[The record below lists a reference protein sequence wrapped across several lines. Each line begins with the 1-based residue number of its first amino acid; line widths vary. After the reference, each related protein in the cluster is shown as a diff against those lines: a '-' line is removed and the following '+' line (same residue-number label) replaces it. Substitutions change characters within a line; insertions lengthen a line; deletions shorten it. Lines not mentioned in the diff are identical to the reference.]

1 MNLNFIITV
10 SAVVLIL
17 IIVVFVVLHSSQKNM
32 REMMELM
39 SSQLQSSQGSLNKSL
54 GQSVS
59 VISDIQRKLGALES
73 ATAQMQEIG
82 KDISSLQ
89 DILNAPKLR
98 GNLGEYLLYELLRD
112 VLPPANY
119 EEQHHFSDG
128 SAVDAVIR
136 IGKYYVPVD
145 SKFPMESFVRYVN
158 AKDADLKK
166 KARAE
171 FVKSVKARID
181 EIAKKYIRPAEG
193 TYDFALMYIPAENV
207 YYEILI
213 SDSEKKYGLFEYA
226 MSKKVVP
233 VSPNTFY
240 AYLMSIVFGLRGYKI
255 EQQAEKIT
263 KEISALQN
271 EFSKF
276 AGDFEVLGKHLSNA
290 SGKYEE
296 LLRQSDKI
304 LSSVKAITK

>member
-1 MNLNFIITV
+1 MIFAAAAIFIFF
-10 SAVVLIL
+10 VLIF
-17 IIVVFVVLHSSQKNM
+17 VFLHFSQKNM
-32 REMMELM
+32 RAMMKMMNAQIE
-39 SSQLQSSQGSLNKSL
+39 SGQGNLNKNL
-54 GQSVS
+54 DRSVF
-59 VISDIQRKLGALES
+59 VISDIQKKLGALEN
-73 ATAQMQEIG
+73 ATQQMQEIG

-89 DILNAPKLR
+89 NVLRSPKLR
-98 GNLGEYLLYELLRD
+98 GNLGEYLLYELLRAI
-112 VLPPANY
+112 LPPANF
-119 EEQHHFSDG
+119 EEQHRFSDG

-136 IGKYYVPVD
+136 LGKYFVPVD

-158 AKDADLKK
+158 FTDLDLKK

-181 EIAKKYIRPAEG
+181 EISKKYIRPAEG

-207 YYEILI
+207 YYEILTQ
-213 SDSEKKYGLFEYA
+213 DEQKKYGLFEYA

-233 VSPNTFY
+233 VSPSTFY

-263 KEISALQN
+263 REISALQN
-271 EFSKF
+271 DFSKF
-276 AGDFEVLGKHLSNA
+276 AENFEILGKHLLNA
-290 SGKYEE
+290 SGKYDE

-304 LSSVKAITK
+304 LSSVKAVAK